1 MGARPARP
9 PLVRSELRGFEVH
22 DAEAWNQFVEA
33 APYHSFPQ
41 LWEWGELRAA
51 AGWQPVR
58 LGVGPS
64 PAAPV
69 AGAQLLLR
77 PVPLTGWHL
86 GYAPRGPIGALDDPA
101 TRAALHAALRALGR
115 TRKIATVRADPEA
128 RPDTPYGEALLGA
141 PWRSAPKVQPPT
153 TRVIDLSVG
162 VDALRAGLKRKHRQ
176 YVGKAEREGVTIER
190 FDGSEPAAVMAGA
203 LADFNR
209 IYRFTARRA
218 GFVARAPAY
227 YERVWATFA
236 PTGRVRLSFAVLGG
250 ERVATLFHFTC
261 GERVVESYGGMTDAG
276 ADARANYLLKWAAIA
291 DFAERGLGVYD
302 MWGLA
307 TGGIRQFKEGFGG
320 EEIEYVG
327 ARDLALRGPV
337 DAALRVAIPAYTLA
351 QRLRLR
357 LTGRREAAGEGV

>member
-1 MGARPARP
+1 MKGD
-9 PLVRSELRGFEVH
+9 LRGFEVT
-22 DAEAWNQFVEA
+22 DPDAWNRFVEA

-51 AGWQPVR
+51 AGWQPLR

-64 PAAPV
+64 AAAPV
-69 AGAQLLLR
+69 AGVQLLLR
-77 PVPLTGWHL
+77 QVPLTGWHL
-86 GYAPRGPIGALDDPA
+86 AYAPRGPIGTLDDPA

-115 TRKIATVRADPEA
+115 ARKIATVRADPEA
-128 RPDTPYGEALLGA
+128 RRDTQYGQALLGP
-141 PWRSAPKVQPPT
+141 PWRSAPKIQPPT
-153 TRVIDLSVG
+153 TRIIDLSVG

-176 YVGKAEREGVTIER
+176 YVGKAEREGVSVER
-190 FDGSEPAAVMAGA
+190 FDGSESRDATARA

-209 IYRFTARRA
+209 IYRLTARRA

-236 PTGRVRLSFAVLGG
+236 PSGRVRLSFATLRG

-276 ADARANYLLKWAAIA
+276 ADARGNYLLKWAAIA
-291 DFAERGLGVYD
+291 DFAARGFRVYD

-351 QRLRLR
+351 QRVRLR
-357 LTGRREAAGEGV
+357 LTGRRDAAAEGV